1 VPHALGQVKN
11 GGPAHALGDVENRAL
26 GMRFGVNLEVI
37 KSIEVVDP
45 FTVQIALKAFA
56 VRKALDRPPSVRPE
70 NRPGVTCGR
79 GRAGP

>member
-11 GGPAHALGDVENRAL
+11 GGPAHALGDVENRAP

-45 FTVQIALKAFA
+45 YTVQIALKAFA
-56 VRKALDRPPSVRPE
+56 VRKALDRPCSCPK
-70 NRPGVTCGR
+70 C
-79 GRAGP
+79 